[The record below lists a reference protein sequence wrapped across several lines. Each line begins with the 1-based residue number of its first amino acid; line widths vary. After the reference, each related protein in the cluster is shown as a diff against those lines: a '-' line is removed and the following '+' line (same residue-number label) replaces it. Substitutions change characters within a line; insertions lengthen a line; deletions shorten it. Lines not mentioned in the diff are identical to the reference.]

1 VVGEQFFAVRA
12 IPMLVAWSDHVARE
26 TSLSWPNLYSDWA
39 IRRRRRFVRFLG
51 NFALTRGGDG
61 CLCEVKG
68 VGAPP
73 NPYNVFLMH
82 ARARLIGSSQRLG
95 YSTRLMRY
103 NLKTFSSR
111 LSATVTFLVGATL
124 DCNHFQFLCQLDPGS
139 GSSKHPSF
147 YSNERF

>member
-1 VVGEQFFAVRA
+1 
-12 IPMLVAWSDHVARE
+12 MLVAWSDHVARE

-111 LSATVTFLVGATL
+111 LGATVTVTFLVGATPL
-124 DCNHFQFLCQLDPGS
+124 HIRLQPFPIPMSIGSRFRFLKAPIVLF
-139 GSSKHPSF
+139 K
-147 YSNERF
+147 RAILKT